1 MDAIGCI
8 NISCFKQNAS
18 IWWIIRKTLQQIVP
32 RIWTTKKVQ
41 PRMENDG
48 QPGILIHTNN
58 GFHTE
63 LGSPFPGWKIISTH
77 YQGFR
82 NNVQIN
88 VQATSKHVVW
98 GLISLILLVFFLT
111 SPSFHSHHP
120 FKTLPKPSP
129 APDLVKLWWIGNAC
143 AACGTSGEEKKNRQS
158 VLDGSETETPFW
170 DTLPKTNGWIPKMMV
185 WKR

>member
-98 GLISLILLVFFLT
+98 GLISLILLVFFNQPLLSQS
-111 SPSFHSHHP
+111 SPLQNTA
-120 FKTLPKPSP
+120 KTEPCTGSGKALVDWKCLRCLRHVWRGKEKPS
-129 APDLVKLWWIGNAC
+129 VGFGWFRN
-143 AACGTSGEEKKNRQS
+143 
-158 VLDGSETETPFW
+158 W
-170 DTLPKTNGWIPKMMV
+170 DTFLGYSPEN
-185 WKR
+185 

>member
-1 MDAIGCI
+1 M
-8 NISCFKQNAS
+8 
-18 IWWIIRKTLQQIVP
+18 LQFDESSGK
-32 RIWTTKKVQ
+32 RCNKLCH
-41 PRMENDG
+41 EFG
-48 QPGILIHTNN
+48 QPKRYSPGWKMMDSQEFWYIRITGSN
-58 GFHTE
+58 TE

-77 YQGFR
+77 YQGFP

-88 VQATSKHVVW
+88 VPATSKHVVK
-98 GLISLILLVFFLT
+98 LLGANFVDFACFFT

-120 FKTLPKPSP
+120 FKTLPKPSH